1 MMKTILI
8 LLVLALAVSLGL
20 MLAFFATLSEENREL
35 KFQIGD
41 LKDESK
47 QYKTSAARKYLS
59 TLTTQEIIDLVLE
72 KETEQAQKE
81 TES

>member
-47 QYKTSAARKYLS
+47 QYKTNTARKYLS
-59 TLTTQEIIDLVLE
+59 TLSTQEIIDLILE

>member
-1 MMKTILI
+1 MKTILI
-8 LLVLALAVSLGL
+8 LLVLALAISLGMMFL
-20 MLAFFATLSEENREL
+20 FYAMLSEENREL

-47 QYKTSAARKYLS
+47 QYKTNTARKYLS
-59 TLTTQEIIDLVLE
+59 TLSTQEIIDLVLD
-72 KETEQAQKE
+72 KEVEQAQKE

>member
-1 MMKTILI
+1 MKTILI

-47 QYKTSAARKYLS
+47 QYKTNTARKYLS
-59 TLTTQEIIDLVLE
+59 TLSTQEIIDLILE

-81 TES
+81 TELW

>member
-1 MMKTILI
+1 MKTILI
-8 LLVLALAVSLGL
+8 LLVLALAVSLG
-20 MLAFFATLSEENREL
+20 MMVIFFTKVSEENREL
-35 KFQIGD
+35 MFQIGD

-47 QYKTSAARKYLS
+47 QYKTNTARKYLS
-59 TLTTQEIIDLVLE
+59 TLSTQEIIDLILE

>member
-8 LLVLALAVSLGL
+8 LLVLALAVSLGMMFL
-20 MLAFFATLSEENREL
+20 FYAMLSEENREL

-47 QYKTSAARKYLS
+47 QYKTNTARKYLS
-59 TLTTQEIIDLVLE
+59 TLSTQEIIDLILE

>member
-1 MMKTILI
+1 MKTILI
-8 LLVLALAVSLGL
+8 LLVLALAVSLGMMFL
-20 MLAFFATLSEENREL
+20 FYAMLSEENREL

-47 QYKTSAARKYLS
+47 QYKTNTARKYLS
-59 TLTTQEIIDLVLE
+59 TLSTQEIIDLILE